1 MNVLI
6 VELYYTTPA
15 TAMAANNLVRCFL
28 GAGTTAAVN
37 PLINIIGTQWTY
49 CAVSGALV
57 AVTSLLLLVYFRG
70 WDWRRAQ
77 AGLPVTYPDVV
88 LPGTGIQTIIL
99 HWYQSNF
106 TFSCNGAGDSGVLK
120 PGDDHGGDKHDSN
133 TAPYIPPQPPVGS
146 HHRYVFLLFNQSQ
159 SYEFPDCFEH
169 IPPQTKDARSGFD
182 IREFMLVADVSRRLG
197 RPAKKKDQKV
207 ASETR
212 SQSPVLE
219 ITDPSECEKKPRKPA
234 KKKGRHGANPN
245 STSRAR
251 SGRNAEKAPD
261 EDRLQST
268 QAAEGSDDQSEPTD
282 HCFSFHSPSGS
293 HDSEA
298 YSPDNPDLFAGSEG
312 SSDLSCSCYKHVMG
326 QLVKSGLRPGAN
338 GCSNIDGLL
347 ACQKELVIQTEAI
360 MQCKVCS
367 QSENQAN
374 MLMIVIVAIDSVLTM
389 LDTAV
394 TPSRAGCYDE
404 TIQSREAGPGRK
416 QRDVGAGFKSHMDAC
431 PLLVGG
437 FPVPAEEKAYFIRQV
452 LQARLAML
460 LLAVRRIRVCMQQ
473 DLTAAL
479 SRGRLLMI
487 METDRRLQLVMMK
500 IKIAVN

>member
-1 MNVLI
+1 MNL
-6 VELYYTTPA
+6 ERDFNASRHNSSLGDLADTPA
-15 TAMAANNLVRCFL
+15 FKYT
-28 GAGTTAAVN
+28 GPHSWIYEAG
-37 PLINIIGTQWTY
+37 PLD
-49 CAVSGALV
+49 
-57 AVTSLLLLVYFRG
+57 F
-70 WDWRRAQ
+70 
-77 AGLPVTYPDVV
+77 
-88 LPGTGIQTIIL
+88 
-99 HWYQSNF
+99 QSF
-106 TFSCNGAGDSGVLK
+106 QDPWA
-120 PGDDHGGDKHDSN
+120 
-133 TAPYIPPQPPVGS
+133 
-146 HHRYVFLLFNQSQ
+146 
-159 SYEFPDCFEH
+159 
-169 IPPQTKDARSGFD
+169 FD
-182 IREFMLVADVSRRLG
+182 I
-197 RPAKKKDQKV
+197 
-207 ASETR
+207 
-212 SQSPVLE
+212 
-219 ITDPSECEKKPRKPA
+219 IPST
-234 KKKGRHGANPN
+234 NLL
-245 STSRAR
+245 T
-251 SGRNAEKAPD
+251 
-261 EDRLQST
+261 
-268 QAAEGSDDQSEPTD
+268 EPTD
-282 HCFSFHSPSGS
+282 HCFSFHSPRGS

-312 SSDLSCSCYKHVMG
+312 SSNLSCSCYKHVMG

-360 MQCKVCS
+360 MQCKMCS

-500 IKIAVN
+500 IKMAVN